1 MMYEKRFHRTCNLSS
16 RQMIYLTIVMLLAL
30 LALVPSKASAADNND
45 ETVVI
50 DGVSYHVLRSSADW
64 TRLGQLVTEAD
75 GKSDVNAIL
84 DEDFTVTEPLPTNA
98 PFRGIFDGNGHTLY
112 LNIDR
117 GTNNAGAPFLTAAGS
132 TFRNLHV
139 AGNVNGA
146 THSSGLVSKVANT
159 PNIYFE
165 SVWVS
170 ANVSTNSRYLGG
182 FLAHSGN
189 ASVFMTDCRFDGKLS
204 STSNEHTYA
213 GAFIG
218 WGGEGPWT
226 FHRVY
231 EDGTYSVKG
240 SAGGFCRDSSG
251 DKWWGGNSRSTLC
264 LSSHDWG
271 EMDDSQHKNVKDQN
285 EVVSRMNAEKPGT
298 WQLVGN
304 KAIPVMKRN
313 GLEATFELY
322 DMVPGTDSNEL
333 NMLKIP
339 FSCDQQV
346 KWIEA
351 NYIDEDGNFKNL
363 GRMEMPKNT
372 YAGFIKVPATEAH
385 YNLTIRAKLL
395 VGEVNVV
402 YDKKNDA
409 VMHNPRNLSAKLL
422 RFKKDTLAY
431 AGTMRLAWRIHNAKY
446 NDVVNGDQF
455 VVLRSLT
462 GKMED
467 MEQIGSVAMESGDSI
482 YTYDDNKLMEVMT
495 QELLSAGTPQL
506 KYIVIRASA
515 QQLWGINNNVA
526 SDAVDYSVDLLHL
539 LRIQNYTAKWE
550 DQTEHTV
557 KVEWQY
563 ADEYG
568 AAWDG
573 RAKMKMLVTSTNRE
587 GAPVDSTTYT
597 LTADEM
603 AKCSK
608 VVSLHRSCVNYK
620 IELFVDQSTSPL
632 AMKGE
637 TYLEIRTEA
646 DWITFVHKVDNAH
659 GNAVNAMLMADV
671 SVTNMVGVSAN
682 SPFCG
687 VFEGNGHALTF
698 YKSDG
703 NENYI
708 APFRYVKNATIRNLH
723 TKGSI
728 SSSKQFIAGMIGNTV
743 AGGEVVIES
752 CHSSMEMISS
762 VNGDATNGG
771 LVAVNDAQLTIR
783 NTKFDGSFKGENCY
797 RNGGFVGWLRG
808 KGTLENCFFAPDE
821 INTMLD
827 ECATWARNPSNLTL
841 INSYC
846 TVEYNEDANYFV
858 IDSEEDWN
866 TFCSK
871 VSNAKGAKSVN
882 AVLLAD
888 ISITEPVGQ
897 SNGTPYTGIFDGG
910 GHTLNVNIKK
920 EDKDNAAP
928 FMYAT
933 NFTIKNL
940 HVTGSVE
947 GRNEVSGLVGSAAVG
962 NMNTIT
968 NCRVSAT
975 VKGTNQRTAGF
986 VGRNFGVKT
995 VISDC
1000 LFDGKLIGR
1009 GNTSYGASFAVFTS
1023 YNAID
1028 ISNCLEHGTYE
1039 KFTAIGFCRD
1049 NATAFAFTE
1058 KNNWSFN
1065 NLAREANSKS
1075 AEELVDQMGSN
1086 WHLVNGVPVPIM
1098 APASIGNAAGKTAD
1112 ELVTLLGSGYWK
1124 KDNDN
1129 FVVPRT
1135 DDKTQATIAEVV
1147 LPTFYYENLGKID
1160 ENSLVVQPQQCSV
1173 VLTWN
1178 NEGEEP
1184 VDYYE
1189 VWRSDVQDPDNFIQ
1203 LATQLQEK
1211 QYEDKTTS
1219 PVHQYLY
1226 KVRGVN
1232 DCEGRS
1238 FTDTKVKEGQ
1248 CEQTATA
1255 SGFFRFL
1262 DGTGIPGQVIYTTL
1276 PDGQLKETT
1285 TDESG
1290 YYILRDLP
1298 YVNATRTEYT
1308 ISTRLNG
1315 YSGSKTIAFGTGAGE
1330 NVVKDIVLEVESS
1343 VKISGYVQY
1352 SGTSIP
1358 VQGVSFKVGSGANI
1372 YEVHT
1377 AAGKVTTDHEG
1388 KFSFRILPNQS
1399 YQIQAYKDGHKFYQ
1413 DGYFYEDDKD
1423 TEKEHVFTTDKAGI
1437 YFYDDTRV
1445 KMIGRIAG
1453 GKEQGAIPLDN
1464 SLSRN
1469 NLGDDLQM
1477 VLTLEGDN
1485 ASRLVWDIQD
1495 KNKKERDEEFM
1506 HNAHDKKYEYKTKVH
1521 TTINRMVVTPDVHT
1535 GEYMVMLPPVKWK
1548 IQQITAK
1555 GYPTLFQDGQ
1565 MGDVVDL
1572 SDSLTVHSDTIIG
1585 SWKNA
1590 DQNEVNKAVV
1600 TYHAKYN
1607 RIYHSPVLI
1616 DYKQQNFDAFD
1627 YFGDHYYSFKNISG
1641 DKAKLTLAYGV
1652 KKKDWPKGK
1661 RDSLETKYVF
1671 GYPVFSIDRKYPVK
1685 ISATEKYYYN
1695 NNMKSDTVDVIRLA
1709 GGKVTIHN
1717 GMVSSIHKDTLRLDS
1732 VGEATYL
1739 LEAAQTPYLLTGS
1752 DALRTVSMTLEMDS
1766 TYYEAAP
1773 LRAYIL
1779 NIQQLKGAKEIL
1791 SYSAPQL
1798 VDILRDPPGGSSKAT
1813 LSKGSTLKYSYQ
1825 MDMTWSAGAS
1835 LTIAAGSGLNSFTG
1849 VVAAPMGAGGVG
1861 GFNVIASNAVSTS
1874 IDLVWSGSGNRA
1886 FNYTMTTTE
1895 DISTSSDPKL
1905 VGANADLY
1913 IGVDQNIVVK
1923 PATAIRVIPDS
1934 IFVRMQGQ
1942 VKSGRL
1948 LEIAQGLDDTGGVLH
1963 MVRDEVVTYGPVI
1976 KSNFVHS
1983 QQYIINQLLPS
1994 LSEQI
1999 YSLMFTGTK
2008 TEAQEQANA
2017 TGEVVYWSKVD
2028 KDHKDFGTD
2037 YEVIAPSHATGLEIN
2052 EVARYQNTMMAWA
2065 EMIGQNEEEK
2075 LRATELVQNYD
2086 LDGAGSVSYS
2096 ESFTSEY
2103 SNTHSFV
2110 SPITPMT
2117 AQYFD
2122 SSVGNTAVNVAA
2134 ILGPTVAKILGSVF
2148 KAKAGETKSG
2158 TGSGRDE
2165 DGHMVVEVSAV
2176 GVTFKFGL
2184 VPSMSFNVKPKDTE
2198 THSYSRK
2205 ESFTIGMDK
2214 KSSLNFD
2221 VYRVKTASEGLSGY
2235 DDVFL
2240 SNDFFDRTED
2250 NYEYLKRDLDLDN
2263 YKNTKSFVYRTRAG
2277 ATCRP
2282 WENERKTLFY
2292 NPGTVLDERTKKIE
2306 NPVIKMDKQSI
2317 SGVPFGEPARFKLY
2331 LSNESEQPE
2340 AAYIYFNL
2348 YMNETTNP
2356 HGAKLM
2362 VDGMPLSGNGRT
2374 IEVHPG
2380 QVTEKTLEVYAG
2392 EAFDYEG
2399 LTIGFISLNDVDI
2412 YQEASFDVHY
2422 LQTAGAVAI
2431 TTPGDKWIMNCDAP
2445 QENGKGWYMPVVIS
2459 GFNKNQHNFDH
2470 IEFQYKES
2478 TRGDDYWTNL
2488 CGYYADSTIYV
2499 AASGT
2504 KEMIPENGNITTRFF
2519 GEGTVMEKAYD
2530 LRAVLFCRNGNSFLT
2545 YESKVLSGVKDTRR
2559 PELFGSPEPKDAVI
2573 GAGENIIFN
2582 FSEDIEYNYLQS
2594 STNFQVMGET
2604 NESNILE
2611 APSLLFGGSG
2621 YAYSEARRN
2630 FADKSVTIEVMI
2642 KPDELNDDMPIFS
2655 HGSDGKLLQLWVTKD
2670 KKLKAVVD
2678 DTVLVG
2684 NNVIDFKSFKRVAL
2698 VLDNEKKKMY
2708 LYSDGQDA
2716 VLNDVTYSGYGQIVF
2731 GATNL
2736 SDIAKVSYFKGRM
2749 LQGRIW
2755 NRALDLAT
2763 LNSYGNQLLTGYE
2776 MGLTDYYPMNEGSG
2790 NYATDLAQGAHLM
2803 LEGASWALPR
2813 GMSLKLDKNKVNEKT
2828 QMKGLQ
2834 LKNEYFSEFNEEKD
2848 YTLMFWFRTVDK
2860 TGTLFSS
2867 GSGRKTDVGAKNN
2880 FFIGFED
2887 QTLKYRTNGH
2897 EYELGDHYCD
2907 DVWHHYAMTVNR
2919 VRKVASIYL
2928 DNKLK
2933 AQFVTDSLGSLAST
2947 NYYLGNM
2954 VWQEEGLENDKT
2966 LQDNALTGYIDGFAL
2981 FKQALPTTLIQR
2993 YSQKSP
2999 GGSEKG
3005 LEIYLDF
3012 DRQERQKNGDLV
3024 LQPYVLNKKV
3034 KYDNDGKVS
3043 DKHDNIFVEQEDVI
3057 TQLVD
3062 LNVGA
3067 PVQAYEE
3074 LRNLNFSFVGRDNQ
3088 LLINIDEQDKRINK
3102 RNIYVT
3108 VADIPDKNGNFM
3120 SSPQTECFYVNRN
3133 PLTWVSKS
3141 ISETMLEGQEYKIDL
3156 RIQNEGGAAHTYT
3169 IENLPRWMT
3178 VNKTTDIVEAQ
3189 GTDIVTVTISKD
3201 INVGSY
3207 DHIIYLADE
3216 DGLLEPLA
3224 MELTVEGEEPFWAV
3238 DQKMKRYSMNV
3249 VAQVFVGNTLVTDSR
3264 DQVAAFDAKGRC
3276 MGVSNVKYDTN
3287 TGRSM
3292 VYLTVYDSTTVANQL
3307 SFNLWHYTTGKVMQ
3321 LTASQLINFEDQSIV
3336 GSVANPIQMH
3346 ADDLYQQKI
3355 ILEEGW
3361 NWVSFNVYNAALRQ
3375 VSTVL
3380 NMFPWKEG
3388 DIVTEDSEDLT
3399 LVYKNGRWMS
3409 NTDKLINKVSLSQEF
3424 CYRVKVQEYH
3434 EIDIWGTCFR
3444 NPDQR
3449 TIHLEKGWNSIGYTP
3464 MVNLPVA
3471 TALTEYFDEATP
3483 GDVIKNQHEFAMF
3496 TSDGAGSGEWLGS
3509 LEYLKPGQGYMLY
3522 RQKDE
3527 NCSFRYPYY
3536 EPGSTFIDMGSS
3548 RAARFATT
3556 MNVVAEAIG
3565 VDLEEGD
3572 RLVAYAGGEE
3582 VGLAELK
3589 VANSQLFY
3597 LSIEGDQQAPLSF
3610 AIERDGEI
3618 IAMTDEAMTYEADAI
3633 MGTPS
3638 EPTQI
3643 NFVLSDQLP
3652 QEGWYTL
3659 QGIKLQNAPTKSG
3672 VYIYN
3677 GHKQVIK

>member
-1 MMYEKRFHRTCNLSS
+1 MISS
-16 RQMIYLTIVMLLAL
+16 T
-30 LALVPSKASAADNND
+30 
-45 ETVVI
+45 
-50 DGVSYHVLRSSADW
+50 ADW
-64 TRLGQLVTEAD
+64 NTFCQKVKNAQGN
-75 GKSDVNAIL
+75 SNVNAVLVADITISQPVG
-84 DEDFTVTEPLPTNA
+84 ENNSS
-98 PFRGIFDGNGHTLY
+98 PFRGVFDGNGHTL
-112 LNIDR
+112 
-117 GTNNAGAPFLTAAGS
+117 
-132 TFRNLHV
+132 
-139 AGNVNGA
+139 NVN
-146 THSSGLVSKVANT
+146 L
-159 PNIYFE
+159 
-165 SVWVS
+165 
-170 ANVSTNSRYLGG
+170 
-182 FLAHSGN
+182 
-189 ASVFMTDCRFDGKLS
+189 
-204 STSNEHTYA
+204 
-213 GAFIG
+213 
-218 WGGEGPWT
+218 
-226 FHRVY
+226 
-231 EDGTYSVKG
+231 
-240 SAGGFCRDSSG
+240 
-251 DKWWGGNSRSTLC
+251 
-264 LSSHDWG
+264 
-271 EMDDSQHKNVKDQN
+271 Q
-285 EVVSRMNAEKPGT
+285 
-298 WQLVGN
+298 
-304 KAIPVMKRN
+304 
-313 GLEATFELY
+313 
-322 DMVPGTDSNEL
+322 
-333 NMLKIP
+333 
-339 FSCDQQV
+339 
-346 KWIEA
+346 
-351 NYIDEDGNFKNL
+351 
-363 GRMEMPKNT
+363 
-372 YAGFIKVPATEAH
+372 
-385 YNLTIRAKLL
+385 
-395 VGEVNVV
+395 
-402 YDKKNDA
+402 
-409 VMHNPRNLSAKLL
+409 
-422 RFKKDTLAY
+422 
-431 AGTMRLAWRIHNAKY
+431 
-446 NDVVNGDQF
+446 
-455 VVLRSLT
+455 
-462 GKMED
+462 
-467 MEQIGSVAMESGDSI
+467 
-482 YTYDDNKLMEVMT
+482 
-495 QELLSAGTPQL
+495 
-506 KYIVIRASA
+506 
-515 QQLWGINNNVA
+515 
-526 SDAVDYSVDLLHL
+526 
-539 LRIQNYTAKWE
+539 
-550 DQTEHTV
+550 
-557 KVEWQY
+557 
-563 ADEYG
+563 
-568 AAWDG
+568 
-573 RAKMKMLVTSTNRE
+573 
-587 GAPVDSTTYT
+587 
-597 LTADEM
+597 
-603 AKCSK
+603 
-608 VVSLHRSCVNYK
+608 
-620 IELFVDQSTSPL
+620 
-632 AMKGE
+632 
-637 TYLEIRTEA
+637 
-646 DWITFVHKVDNAH
+646 
-659 GNAVNAMLMADV
+659 
-671 SVTNMVGVSAN
+671 
-682 SPFCG
+682 
-687 VFEGNGHALTF
+687 
-698 YKSDG
+698 
-703 NENYI
+703 
-708 APFRYVKNATIRNLH
+708 
-723 TKGSI
+723 
-728 SSSKQFIAGMIGNTV
+728 
-743 AGGEVVIES
+743 
-752 CHSSMEMISS
+752 
-762 VNGDATNGG
+762 
-771 LVAVNDAQLTIR
+771 
-783 NTKFDGSFKGENCY
+783 
-797 RNGGFVGWLRG
+797 
-808 KGTLENCFFAPDE
+808 
-821 INTMLD
+821 
-827 ECATWARNPSNLTL
+827 
-841 INSYC
+841 
-846 TVEYNEDANYFV
+846 
-858 IDSEEDWN
+858 
-866 TFCSK
+866 
-871 VSNAKGAKSVN
+871 
-882 AVLLAD
+882 
-888 ISITEPVGQ
+888 
-897 SNGTPYTGIFDGG
+897 GG
-910 GHTLNVNIKK
+910 GYYL
-920 EDKDNAAP
+920 AP
-928 FMYAT
+928 FMHAK

-940 HVTGSVE
+940 HVTGNVN
-947 GRNEVSGLVGSAAVG
+947 GGNYTSGLVGNG
-962 NMNTIT
+962 NISGT
-968 NCRVSAT
+968 NVISNCWVSAT
-975 VKGTNQRTAGF
+975 VKSSNLKVGGVLGCNPKYNCTITN
-986 VGRNFGVKT
+986 
-995 VISDC
+995 S
-1000 LFDGKLIGR
+1000 LFDGKLTGSDY
-1009 GNTSYGASFAVFTS
+1009 NYGASFSAFTAYS
-1023 YNAID
+1023 TTD
-1028 ISNCLEHGTYE
+1028 ISNCLENGVYE
-1039 KFTAIGFCRD
+1039 KFAAIGFCRD
-1049 NATAFAFTE
+1049 SDNGFGYDE
-1058 KNNWSFN
+1058 KNNWSYN
-1065 NLAREANSKS
+1065 NLAKS
-1075 AEELVDQMGSN
+1075 VGSMLVEELAVQLGTSN
-1086 WHLVNGVPVPIM
+1086 WQVMNERVVPKM
-1098 APASIGNAAGKTAD
+1098 ASAAIGSVVGKTAD
-1112 ELVTLLGSGYWK
+1112 EIIFLLGSSYWT
-1124 KDNDN
+1124 KDNSGK
-1129 FVVPRT
+1129 VVPIT
-1135 DDKTQATIAEVV
+1135 EDKSQVTINPAAPE
-1147 LPTFYYENLGKID
+1147 LPTFYYENLGEID
-1160 ENSLVVQPQQCSV
+1160 ENSLVAQTQQSSV
-1173 VLTWN
+1173 VLTWGN
-1178 NEGEEP
+1178 KNDDP

-1189 VWRSDVQDPDNFIQ
+1189 VWRSDVQDPDNFIRI
-1203 LATQLQEK
+1203 ATQLQET

-1219 PVHQYLY
+1219 PVHQYKY

-1232 DCEGRS
+1232 DCEGQHY
-1238 FTDTKVKEGQ
+1238 TDTKVVEGQ
-1248 CEQTATA
+1248 CVQTATA

-1290 YYILRDLP
+1290 YYVLRDLP

-1315 YSGSKTIAFGTGAGE
+1315 YDGSKTIAFGTSAGE

-1352 SGTSIP
+1352 NGTSIP

-1399 YQIQAYKDGHKFYQ
+1399 YQIQAYKDGHQFYQ

-1495 KNKKERDEEFM
+1495 KNKKERDEEFV

-1535 GEYMVMLPPVKWK
+1535 GEYVVMLPPVKWK

-1652 KKKDWPKGK
+1652 RKKDWPKGK

-1709 GGKVTIHN
+1709 GGRVTIHN

-1983 QQYIINQLLPS
+1983 QQYIIKQLLPS

-2122 SSVGNTAVNVAA
+2122 SSVGNTAVNIAA

-2282 WENERKTLFY
+2282 WEGERRTMFY
-2292 NPGTVLDERTKKIE
+2292 NPETVLDERTKKIE
-2306 NPVIKMDKQSI
+2306 NPVIKMDKQSV

-2331 LSNESEQPE
+2331 MTNESEQPE
-2340 AAYIYFNL
+2340 AVYNYFNL
-2348 YMNETTNP
+2348 YQSETSNP
-2356 HGAKLM
+2356 NGARLM
-2362 VDGMPLSGNGRT
+2362 VDGMPLSGNGRS
-2374 IEVHPG
+2374 IEIRPG
-2380 QVTEKTLEVYAG
+2380 MVTEKTLEVYAG

-2399 LTIGFISLNDVDI
+2399 LKVGIISQNDIEI
-2412 YQEASFDVHY
+2412 YQELAFDVHY

-2445 QENGKGWYMPVVIS
+2445 QENGKGWYLPVVIS

-2594 STNFQVMGET
+2594 TTNFQVMGET

-2611 APSLLFGGSG
+2611 APSLQFGGSG

-2684 NNVIDFKSFKRVAL
+2684 KNVIDFKSFKRVAL
-2698 VLDNEKKKMY
+2698 VLDNEKKKLY

-2880 FFIGFED
+2880 FFIGLED

-2933 AQFVTDSLGSLAST
+2933 AQFVTDSLGSLIST

-3133 PLTWVSKS
+3133 PMTWVSKS
-3141 ISETMLEGQEYKIDL
+3141 INETMLEGQEYKL
-3156 RIQNEGGAAHTYT
+3156 NLHIQNEGGAAHTYT

-3201 INVGSY
+3201 INVGTY
-3207 DHIIYLADE
+3207 DHIIYLTDE

-3224 MELTVEGEEPFWAV
+3224 IELTVEGEEPFWVV

-3336 GSVANPIQMH
+3336 GSVANPILMH
-3346 ADDLYQQKI
+3346 ADDLYQQRI
-3355 ILEEGW
+3355 YLEEGW

-3409 NTDKLINKVSLSQEF
+3409 NTDKNISKVSLSQEF
-3424 CYRVKVQEYH
+3424 CYRVKVQEYQ

-3449 TIHLEKGWNSIGYTP
+3449 TIHLKKGWNSIGYTP

-3496 TSDGAGSGEWLGS
+3496 TSDGAGGGEWLGS

-3522 RQKDE
+3522 RQKEE